1 MRVGVI
7 AAACA
12 FLVSPLDAQD
22 STRTA
27 QDSAVRVFLDCPD
40 TFCDFDYYRTEITFV
55 NWVRDRQFA
64 QVHVLVTTQSTGGGQ
79 KFTADFI
86 GSERFAGPADT
97 PPRISATSDT
107 QDEIRPCPAR
117 TFRPR
122 VIPLAAKTA

>member
-1 MRVGVI
+1 MRVGSL

-12 FLVSPLDAQD
+12 FAVSPLVAQD

-64 QVHVLVTTQSTGGGQ
+64 QVHVLITTQSTGGGREY
-79 KFTADFI
+79 TMALI
-86 GSERFAGPADT
+86 GLGRCARSVDT
-97 PPRISATSDT
+97 PQLRSRSPGTED
-107 QDEIRPCPAR
+107 D
-117 TFRPR
+117 
-122 VIPLAAKTA
+122 

>member
-1 MRVGVI
+1 MRVGSF

-12 FLVSPLDAQD
+12 FVVSPLAAQD

-64 QVHVLVTTQSTGGGQ
+64 QVHVLITTQSTGGGREY
-79 KFTADFI
+79 TMALI
-86 GSERFAGPADT
+86 GLERFAGSVDT
-97 PPRISATSDT
+97 LDFPIHRH
-107 QDEIRPCPAR
+107 RG
-117 TFRPR
+117 
-122 VIPLAAKTA
+122 